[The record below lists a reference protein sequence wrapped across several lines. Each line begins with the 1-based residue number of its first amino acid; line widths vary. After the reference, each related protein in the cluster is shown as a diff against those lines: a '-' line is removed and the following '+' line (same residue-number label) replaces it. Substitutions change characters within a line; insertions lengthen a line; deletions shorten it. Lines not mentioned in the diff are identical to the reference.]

1 MERSIDKRKAW
12 REQEERLV
20 ARWNAAEARYRNAQ
34 AEMARQQPSAGDE
47 GSSEALRLE
56 VQASLAEIEAVRRQ
70 VARLKV
76 EFTSGKR
83 Y

>member
-1 MERSIDKRKAW
+1 MDKRSRW
-12 REQEERLV
+12 RTQEQELV
-20 ARWNAAEARYRNAQ
+20 ARWNAAVARHRDVLAEIALAGGNATSEALVLKADRAQ
-34 AEMARQQPSAGDE
+34 AEIF
-47 GSSEALRLE
+47 AL
-56 VQASLAEIEAVRRQ
+56 RRQ

>member
-1 MERSIDKRKAW
+1 MNKRKAW
-12 REQEERLV
+12 REQEQRLV
-20 ARWNAAEARYRNAQ
+20 ERWNAAAARQRDAH
-34 AEMARQQPSAGDE
+34 AEMARQHAGD
-47 GSSEALRLE
+47 GSGAPSTELLLRVEAANAEVESLRRE
-56 VQASLAEIEAVRRQ
+56 

>member
-1 MERSIDKRKAW
+1 MDSKRSRW
-12 REQEERLV
+12 RAQEQELV
-20 ARWNAAEARYRNAQ
+20 ARWNAAVVRHRDALAEIALAGGEAT
-34 AEMARQQPSAGDE
+34 
-47 GSSEALRLE
+47 SEALVLKADRARADIDAL
-56 VQASLAEIEAVRRQ
+56 RRQ